1 MPCLTSNYRIVALL
15 LFFVLP
21 LMIGVPSYAP
31 AADGGKKGGVII
43 LLQERLKSPFKLS
56 SYKVL
61 LDGKPVLEKRLG
73 EMGLT
78 GITINGLP
86 EGKYRINVT
95 ALYSGSG
102 YGLFDY
108 HKDYKYPLE
117 SETEVKIEAGKVTS
131 LKIICNDR
139 DGFLADLDKRP
150 YKTYHTSRIKFP
162 YEPDE
167 KRPETLADEKKA
179 EIEEPIKADNGLE
192 TVKADSAEGV
202 VPEIDLSAERIMARH
217 LTGLS
222 VEKDNRLKVIVLA
235 DGMLREYQVKKLDKP
250 DRIVIDIKGVREQ
263 LKVDSLDVGG
273 SVIKKVRVGQHP
285 GYARIVLDTPGK
297 PFLDY
302 DIKPTTTG
310 LIVNISDNQD
320 EPATSPEKV
329 ESLNNARHLTG
340 ISVEKVKGGVRVFVA
355 GDGSF
360 GDYKSRRMDK
370 PDRLVVDIIGVKE
383 LLDVDGLSVNSPL
396 LKGVRVGQHPGMARV
411 VLDFT
416 AGAKINYD
424 LKTLPDGLLI
434 AVLEK

>member
-15 LFFVLP
+15 LFFVLT
-21 LMIGVPSYAP
+21 LIIGAPSYAP
-31 AADGGKKGGVII
+31 AAEAGKTGGVII
-43 LLQERLKSPFKLS
+43 VLQERLKSPFRLS

-61 LDGKPVLEKRLG
+61 MDGKPVLEKRLG

-86 EGKYRINVT
+86 EGKYRINVN

-108 HKDYKYPLE
+108 HKDYKYPVE

-150 YKTYHTSRIKFP
+150 YITYQTSRIKFP
-162 YEPDE
+162 YVHDAPPFETLTDE
-167 KRPETLADEKKA
+167 KTA
-179 EIEEPIKADNGLE
+179 EIEETIKADNGLE
-192 TVKADSAEGV
+192 AVKADSAEDV

-222 VEKDNRLKVIVLA
+222 VEKDNRLKIIVLA
-235 DGMLREYQVKKLDKP
+235 DGMLKEYQMKKLDKP

-273 SVIKKVRVGQHP
+273 SVVKKVRVGQHP
-285 GYARIVLDTPGK
+285 GYVRIVLDTPGK

-302 DIKPTTTG
+302 DIKPTATG
-310 LIVNISDNQD
+310 LIVNISDNRD
-320 EPATSPEKV
+320 KSATSPGKV
-329 ESLNNARHLTG
+329 ESVNNARHLTG

-370 PDRLVVDIIGVKE
+370 PDRLVVDIMGVKE
-383 LLDVDGLSVNSPL
+383 LLDVDSLSVNSSL
-396 LKGVRVGQHPGMARV
+396 LKTVRVGQHPGMARV
-411 VLDFT
+411 VLDLS
-416 AGAKINYD
+416 GDAKIDYD
-424 LKTLPDGLLI
+424 VKVLPDGLLI
-434 AVLEK
+434 VILEK